1 MLFSRYVKAQR
12 EKDLTPYTYER
23 AEKFQKGI
31 RKLGMTA
38 DGLSYLDQFRQLIT
52 QIGNALGYVRL
63 IRSGGLHACSNAI
76 SFLPDINSSA
86 SFETMCKALNYP
98 ETTQVA
104 AKRLENDIG
113 NLVRNFT
120 EGIQYFKILVDVFAS
135 AFR

>member
-1 MLFSRYVKAQR
+1 
-12 EKDLTPYTYER
+12 
-23 AEKFQKGI
+23 
-31 RKLGMTA
+31 MTA

-76 SFLPDINSSA
+76 SFLPNINAST
-86 SFETMCKALNYP
+86 SFETMCKNLDYS

-104 AKRLENDIG
+104 AKRLEDDIG

-120 EGIQYFKILVDVFAS
+120 EGIQYFKILVDVFSS